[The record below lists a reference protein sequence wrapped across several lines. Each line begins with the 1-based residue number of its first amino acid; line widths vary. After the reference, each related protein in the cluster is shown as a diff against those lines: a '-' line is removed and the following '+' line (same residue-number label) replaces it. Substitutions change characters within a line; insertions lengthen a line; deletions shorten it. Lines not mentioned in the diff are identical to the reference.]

1 MTNPNW
7 AGVFPALCTVT
18 NSDGDFD
25 EEGMRAQVRANINW
39 GADGVCSTI
48 IAGEFYK
55 FSEEERMR
63 IAESVIDEAR
73 SKIPVLVGVSHSGTE
88 LAVRLA
94 RHAENAGADG
104 LIAMVPYFSHNPSKT
119 IVERH
124 ISAICEATN
133 LPVMFQD
140 AEDATGI
147 HICPTFYI
155 DLSEKHSNLAS
166 IKLEGPG
173 TLDKLRD
180 IGRLMPG
187 RVSVFGGMAAKL
199 ILQEAKLGA
208 DGTIPSAC
216 LTDIIKGIWSAA
228 KNGNSE
234 VAETRYAR
242 YKQWVDF
249 FHSHP
254 GATAE
259 IEKETLRFRNI
270 IENTTSR
277 SPRVPLTQEERV
289 KLTQILDEMKLKN
302 S

>member
-1 MTNPNW
+1 MIKPNW

-18 NSDGDFD
+18 NGDGDFD
-25 EEGMRAQVRANINW
+25 EEGMRAQVRANIDW

-55 FSEEERMR
+55 FSEDERMS
-63 IAESVIDEAR
+63 IAETVIDEAR
-73 SKIPVLVGVSHSGTE
+73 HKIPVLVGVSHSGTE

-94 RHAENAGADG
+94 KHAEDAGADG
-104 LIAMVPYFSHNPSKT
+104 IIAMVPYFSHNPSKT
-119 IVERH
+119 IVEGH

-133 LPVMFQD
+133 LPVMLQD

-147 HICPTFYI
+147 HICPTLYI
-155 DLSEKHSNLAS
+155 DLTEKHSNLAS

-180 IGRLMPG
+180 IGRLIPG

-199 ILQEAKLGA
+199 ILQEANLGA

-216 LTDIIKGIWSAA
+216 LTDVIIEIWGGA
-228 KNGNSE
+228 KNGNNG
-234 VAETRYAR
+234 VADTEYTRY
-242 YKQWVDF
+242 KPWVDF
-249 FHSHP
+249 FHGHP

-259 IEKETLRFRNI
+259 IEKETLRFRNV
-270 IENTTSR
+270 IENATSR
-277 SPRVPLTQEERV
+277 SPRVPLTKEDRV
-289 KLTQILDEMKLKN
+289 RLIQILEEMKLKK

>member
-1 MTNPNW
+1 MIKPNW
-7 AGVFPALCTVT
+7 TGVFPALCTVT
-18 NSDGDFD
+18 NGDGDFD
-25 EEGMRAQVRANINW
+25 EEGMRAQVRANIDW

-55 FSEEERMR
+55 FSEDERMR
-63 IAESVIDEAR
+63 IAESVIDEVR
-73 SKIPVLVGVSHSGTE
+73 GKIPVLVGVSHSGTE

-94 RHAENAGADG
+94 RHAEEMGADG
-104 LIAMVPYFSHNPSKT
+104 IIAMVPYFSHNPSRA
-119 IVERH
+119 IVEGH

-133 LPVMFQD
+133 LPVMLQD

-147 HICPTFYI
+147 HICPTLYI
-155 DLSEKHSNLAS
+155 DLSEKNSNLAS

-180 IGRLMPG
+180 IGRLMLG

-216 LTDIIKGIWSAA
+216 LTDVIKEMWSEA
-228 KNGNSE
+228 KKGNNG
-234 VAETRYAR
+234 VADTGYAR
-242 YKQWVDF
+242 YKPWVDF
-249 FHSHP
+249 FHGHP

-259 IEKETLRFRNI
+259 IEKETLRYRNVI
-270 IENTTSR
+270 GNATSR
-277 SPRVPLTQEERV
+277 SPRVPLT
-289 KLTQILDEMKLKN
+289 
-302 S
+302 